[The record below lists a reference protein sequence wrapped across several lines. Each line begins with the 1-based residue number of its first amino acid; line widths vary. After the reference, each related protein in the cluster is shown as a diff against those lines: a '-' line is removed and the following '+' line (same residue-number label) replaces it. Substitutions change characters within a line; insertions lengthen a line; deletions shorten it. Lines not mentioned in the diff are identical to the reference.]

1 MVYQLI
7 LCQIFPCTGCEL
19 LNDNVTEITAG
30 STFDV
35 LNYYHR
41 ILQRYGRIAESTT
54 RRFGTFSPQINILC
68 FFNPHRQG
76 TCRCKKIAPTII
88 VDGHFFIPF
97 TKRINKIFARIS
109 FSYFHIF
116 ITVITV

>member
-7 LCQIFPCTGCEL
+7 LCQIFPCRGCEL
-19 LNDNVTEITAG
+19 LNDNVTEIIAG
-30 STFDV
+30 PAFDV
-35 LNYYHR
+35 LNYCHR

-54 RRFGTFSPQINILC
+54 RRFGAFSRKLNILF

-76 TCRCKKIAPTII
+76 TCRRKKIAPTII
-88 VDGHFFIPF
+88 VDGYFFTPF
-97 TKRINKIFARIS
+97 AKRINKIFTRIS

-116 ITVITV
+116 IAVIAG